1 MMQVFT
7 ENDATLRRCRQ
18 NEIGMPWED
27 RFSVED
33 YLNDMCTSEQ
43 VGKSKDQPPADQDQ
57 QSPGAPAPFKP
68 LSKADRR
75 RLLVE
80 MSDKLL
86 IAAHNDP
93 LAFMGDAG
101 PQINKF
107 IDLAS
112 KLDTDETPRLADMTA
127 HKLNA
132 LPTVERYRAMLAPIL
147 EEAPEVRERV
157 LTAWGLTPDTIAALL
172 AEMQEALHV

>member
-1 MMQVFT
+1 MNEVFT
-7 ENDATLRRCRQ
+7 FDDYVAGTCQRQ
-18 NEIGMPWED
+18 
-27 RFSVED
+27 
-33 YLNDMCTSEQ
+33 Q
-43 VGKSKDQPPADQDQ
+43 VGLPKQPPNADQDQLLPAGIPAADQDQ
-57 QSPGAPAPFKP
+57 QPKQPEPFKP
-68 LSKADRR
+68 LTKADRR

-86 IAAHNDP
+86 IAAHGDP